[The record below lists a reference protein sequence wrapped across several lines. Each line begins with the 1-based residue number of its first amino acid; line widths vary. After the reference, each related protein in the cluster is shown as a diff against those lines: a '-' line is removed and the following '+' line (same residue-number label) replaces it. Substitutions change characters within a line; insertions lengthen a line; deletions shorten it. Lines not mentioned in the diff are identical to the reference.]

1 MRQRTPP
8 HILRRRRI
16 FALVV
21 LALVIWLIWSGVAA
35 LIGMISGTPANKASK
50 EIANCQPGAVSVTAF
65 VGDGINHQTVF
76 DSKTQPLLWFTLVN
90 NGKVACYFN
99 AGSKVQTY
107 TIKAGE
113 ETIWTNDQ
121 CDRSADT
128 NQKILLKPG
137 KVEKANASPWYR
149 VYSNAGGC
157 GEGQVAALPGIYTF
171 TVEVDGVINSNAE
184 NFTLK

>member
-1 MRQRTPP
+1 MRQKLPP

-16 FALVV
+16 FVLVVFALVV
-21 LALVIWLIWSGVAA
+21 WLIWSGVAA
-35 LIGMISGTPANKASK
+35 LIGLFTGTTAKNASK

-65 VGDGINHQTVF
+65 IGDGINHQNVF
-76 DSKTQPLLWFTLVN
+76 KANTQPLLWFTLVN

-113 ETIWTNDQ
+113 ETIWTNEQ

-128 NQKILLKPG
+128 DQRIKLIPG
-137 KVEKANASPWYR
+137 KVEKATASPWYR

-157 GEGQVAALPGIYTF
+157 GEGQVAALPGLYTF
-171 TVEVDGVINSNAE
+171 IVEVDGVLNSNVE
-184 NFTLK
+184 NFTLQ